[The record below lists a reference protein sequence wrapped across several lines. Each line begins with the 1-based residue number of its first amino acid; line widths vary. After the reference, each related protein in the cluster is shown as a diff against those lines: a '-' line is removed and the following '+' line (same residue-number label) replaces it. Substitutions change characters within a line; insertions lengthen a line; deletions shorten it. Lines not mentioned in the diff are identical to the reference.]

1 MSFNLN
7 KSEKPAESGIE
18 STFDLSKNNTSQE
31 EPRKKSL
38 SLLITIM
45 LLLLIGGAGYYFL
58 NFKKATD
65 STSTITPEKET
76 EAVEKNAIPLDT
88 VTEKVSTE
96 NISENENPIKLSELE
111 NKIPASFEK
120 GSSEIVAVDEVVIK
134 QISDYLEANPSS
146 SIIVNGYA
154 SSEGELSVN
163 NKISQDRANA
173 LKKHLV
179 EKGIAANRITA
190 IGKGIKNPIS
200 TNDTEEGRQKN
211 RRVEINL

>member
-7 KSEKPAESGIE
+7 KSEEPAKSGIE
-18 STFDLSKNNTSQE
+18 SKFDLSKNNTSQE

-45 LLLLIGGAGYYFL
+45 LLLLIGSAGYYFL
-58 NFKKATD
+58 NSKKATD

-76 EAVEKNAIPLDT
+76 EAVEKSVIPLNT
-88 VTEKVSTE
+88 VTEKVSE
-96 NISENENPIKLSELE
+96 DENPIKSSELE

-146 SIIVNGYA
+146 SITVNGYA

-179 EKGIAANRITA
+179 EKGIASNRITA

>member
-7 KSEKPAESGIE
+7 KSEEPAKSGKESK
-18 STFDLSKNNTSQE
+18 FDLSKNNTSQE

-45 LLLLIGGAGYYFL
+45 LLLLIGSAGYYFL
-58 NFKKATD
+58 NSKKAID

-76 EAVEKNAIPLDT
+76 EAVEKSAIPLDT

-96 NISENENPIKLSELE
+96 NISENENPKKSSELE

-146 SIIVNGYA
+146 SITVNGYA
-154 SSEGELSVN
+154 SSEGKLSVN

-179 EKGIAANRITA
+179 EKGISANRITA